1 MFIDKLNKAAT
12 YSSQEGRTTYGYH
25 SLGWMIW
32 T

>member
-12 YSSQEGRTTYGYH
+12 YSSQEGRTTYDYH
-25 SLGWMIW
+25 LLECIIC